1 MAKRS
6 DDPNSYRCGT
16 KRRLDAVGG
25 GPTGGCRRSARL
37 AQHYDADAAQGTA
50 AGVNESRR
58 QRRKITAQGTAAE
71 VKQSRR
77 QWRKIAAQGGT
88 PDTQDHHKMEITT
101 DGTSYTPEDVEEY
114 RLRRGIRVVGWDD
127 IPNPIRTFDDT
138 GFPQNVIQEFS
149 KAGFVRPT
157 PIQAQ
162 VWPMDLED
170 HDLIGI
176 AQPGSGKML
185 AYLIPAILHVNS
197 QPKRSRGGDGP
208 IVLILTPTIQ
218 RAEQI
223 QQEGAKFAAA
233 YNIKVLS
240 GLHLLKHENSG
251 QTCGFGYGGGILI
264 DTLSSLLVLLKSKST
279 NLKSVTYLV
288 LDGADWMLSDT
299 HESQIRNI
307 LSEIRS
313 DCQKSFWSTG
323 WPEEVDKRAKLFLHN
338 SCKVQIV
345 CPDLKVTPP
354 VDQIVYVLTED
365 QKYNKLVA
373 LLYGISDGSR
383 VVIFMDAKKGRE
395 SHDQIALQL
404 CTAGLP
410 AASFHENKS
419 QAERIGI
426 TSKFQAGKIPIMIAT
441 DVAARVLDLKD
452 VKYVINYDFPGSLDD
467 YVYHIDRFGSA
478 AAGGTAY
485 TFFTTADAGCAKE
498 LTILLKKAGQY
509 VSSELE
515 QLGRDVTY
523 PGTYIPRTWRWE
535 ANNKMTGYGHFSP
548 MYLPYPNTKKHARYA
563 LEEIRKIKG
572 LQAHFVRVV
581 EAYEF
586 STLCFF
592 VSMTYLTFEAA
603 DPATYEKKI
612 YRAIVVKASG
622 KKDLMLFGMVNSD
635 GLLSKMHDIRGV
647 VEYPIYGIW
656 REDDEDDEDDEV
668 EEDDDEDNDE

>member
-6 DDPNSYRCGT
+6 NVPNSVT
-16 KRRLDAVGG
+16 
-25 GPTGGCRRSARL
+25 L
-37 AQHYDADAAQGTA
+37 AQHYGADAAQGSSNTA
-50 AGVNESRR
+50 SEGKEYRS
-58 QRRKITAQGTAAE
+58 QRRKI
-71 VKQSRR
+71 
-77 QWRKIAAQGGT
+77 IAQGGT
-88 PDTQDHHKMEITT
+88 PETQDHHKREITI
-101 DGTSYTPEDVEEY
+101 DGTSYAPDEVEEY

-127 IPNPIRTFDDT
+127 VPDPIMTFDNT
-138 GFPQNVIQEFS
+138 RFPEHVIQEFS

-170 HDLIGI
+170 RDLIGI

-185 AYLIPAILHVNS
+185 GYLIPAILHVNS

-208 IVLILTPTIQ
+208 IVLILAPTTQ

-223 QQEGAKFAAA
+223 QQEGAKFGAA

-240 GLHLLKHENSG
+240 GLYLLKHENSG
-251 QTCGFGYGGGILI
+251 QTCGGGILI

-299 HESQIRNI
+299 HEPQIRNI
-307 LSEIRS
+307 LSQIRL
-313 DCQKSFWSTG
+313 DCQKSFWGAS

-338 SCKVQIV
+338 ACKVQIV
-345 CPDLKVTPP
+345 SPILKVTPP
-354 VDQIVYVLTED
+354 VNQIVYVLTED
-365 QKYNKLVA
+365 QKYNKLVE
-373 LLYGISDGSR
+373 LLGGILDGSR
-383 VVIFMDAKKGRE
+383 IVIFMDTKKGCE
-395 SHDQIALQL
+395 SRDQIALQL
-404 CTAGLP
+404 CTDGQHAVLVHG
-410 AASFHENKS
+410 NKS
-419 QAERIGI
+419 QAEGVRIV
-426 TSKFQAGKIPIMIAT
+426 SEFQAGKIPIMIAT
-441 DVAARVLDLKD
+441 DVAARDLDLKD

-467 YVYHIDRFGSA
+467 YVYHIDCFGSA
-478 AAGGTAY
+478 AAKGTAY
-485 TFFTTADAGCAKE
+485 TFFTTANAGCAKG
-498 LTILLKKAGQY
+498 LTILLKKAGQN

-535 ANNKMTGYGHFSP
+535 ANNKM
-548 MYLPYPNTKKHARYA
+548 
-563 LEEIRKIKG
+563 G

-603 DPATYEKKI
+603 DPATYEKKL

-635 GLLSKMHDIRGV
+635 GRLSKMHDIREG
-647 VEYPIYGIW
+647 VEYPIYSIW
-656 REDDEDDEDDEV
+656 REDDEDDEDNEDDNEDED
-668 EEDDDEDNDE
+668 EDDNEDDDEDGSE